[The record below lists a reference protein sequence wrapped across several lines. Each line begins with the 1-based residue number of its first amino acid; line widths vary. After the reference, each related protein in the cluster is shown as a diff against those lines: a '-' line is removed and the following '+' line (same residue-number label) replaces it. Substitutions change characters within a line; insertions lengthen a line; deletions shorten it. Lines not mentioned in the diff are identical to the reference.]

1 MAKDP
6 AFLFYYQDF
15 LVGTSFMTN
24 EETGAYIK
32 ILCHLAD
39 KGEIDKK
46 HMIKICGDQN
56 LFESIKE
63 KFQTNGSGKFFNQRL
78 KEEVLKRKNYSES
91 RKKNRIGKDIS
102 LSYDLHMENED
113 ENENINGIKD
123 VVKKEDGQA
132 EVEKLFIRKWSRSY
146 KNLPE
151 LMEACNLVK
160 EYGFAKVEDAFH
172 KAGVQNILKVNY
184 VKGILLDKPKGSY
197 GTNKGQNSTRRKD
210 YVTPDETRAEIKN
223 LYEGRTET

>member
-102 LSYDLHMENED
+102 LSYDSHMEN
-113 ENENINGIKD
+113 ENENINENINVNKNKGGGGGKPTLQEVIEYFESSGYLKKD
-123 VVKKEDGQA
+123 AESFWSYYDGQGWETTRGA
-132 EVEKLFIRKWSRSY
+132 IIRNWQSKVIGWMNNQKQYSKDEKKKFKYQEGSSD
-146 KNLPE
+146 
-151 LMEACNLVK
+151 
-160 EYGFAKVEDAFH
+160 GFKV
-172 KAGVQNILKVNY
+172 I
-184 VKGILLDKPKGSY
+184 S
-197 GTNKGQNSTRRKD
+197 
-210 YVTPDETRAEIKN
+210 
-223 LYEGRTET
+223 